1 MSKILI
7 IDDEK
12 NIREGLAADFEMD
25 GYDVKL
31 ASNGKE
37 GLETVKNEQIDLVI
51 TDLRMPGGI
60 SGDEVL
66 RQITTKMPGIPVIVL
81 TGHGSIDAAVKA
93 MQNGAYDFLTK
104 PLNLE
109 QLETIVKKALKN
121 REESPELKIV
131 QQVQQKS
138 ENQKVSSDEK
148 SEKIGK
154 NDGKESLK
162 SEKNQFIG
170 KSPAIL
176 KVRELISKVA
186 SSKISV
192 LITGETGTGK
202 EVVANEIHLESN
214 RAQKPFIPVVCSSL
228 SETLLESELFGHE
241 KGAFTD
247 AYSAHKGKFELADGG
262 TIFLDEIGEI
272 NLSVQ
277 VKLLRVLQER
287 KFERVGGE
295 EPIEVDVRVIAAT
308 NKNLEEEVKAGR
320 FREDLY
326 FRLNGIQIEVPP
338 LRERKDDISLFIDS
352 FAERY
357 AKENGKDNIKIEEK
371 ARKAMIRYV
380 WPGNIRELQHAVES
394 AVVLCSGNEITL
406 KDLPEKISSFNS
418 VSDIVIPLGS
428 TMEECEKIIIENTLA
443 YCDGNK
449 TRAADILKIG
459 RKTLH
464 RKIDEYGIE

>member
-25 GYDVKL
+25 GYETRL
-31 ASNGKE
+31 AANGKE
-37 GLETVKNEQIDLVI
+37 GLEIVKSEQIDLVI
-51 TDLRMPGGI
+51 TDLRMPGGV
-60 SGDEVL
+60 SGEEVL

-93 MQNGAYDFLTK
+93 MQAGAYDFLTK

-109 QLETIVKKALKN
+109 QLETIVRKALQN
-121 REESPELKIV
+121 RGGKSNQNQNQNSNQDDKEKKSSSKHEEKS
-131 QQVQQKS
+131 QSQKS
-138 ENQKVSSDEK
+138 SYDSSRD
-148 SEKIGK
+148 
-154 NDGKESLK
+154 
-162 SEKNQFIG
+162 FIG
-170 KSPAIL
+170 KSPAIE
-176 KVRELISKVA
+176 KVREMIKKVA

-202 EVVANEIHLESN
+202 EVVANEIHRESN
-214 RAQKPFIPVVCSSL
+214 RADKPFVPVVCSSL

-247 AYSAHKGKFELADGG
+247 AISAHKGKFELADGG

-272 NLSVQ
+272 NPSVQ

-308 NKNLEEEVKAGR
+308 NKNLEEEVRAGR
-320 FREDLY
+320 FREDLF

-338 LRERKDDISLFIDS
+338 LRERKDDISLFIDN
-352 FAERY
+352 FIERY
-357 AKENGKDNIKIEEK
+357 AKENGKENVKIDEK
-371 ARKAMIRYV
+371 ARKAMIRYI

-394 AVVLCSGNEITL
+394 AVVLCSNNEITL
-406 KDLPEKISSFNS
+406 KDLPDKISHFNS
-418 VSDIVIPLGS
+418 ASDIVIPVGS
-428 TMEECEKIIIENTLA
+428 SMEECEKIIIEDTLA
-443 YCDGNK
+443 FCDGNK
-449 TRAADILKIG
+449 TKAADILKIG

>member
-25 GYDVKL
+25 GYETRL
-31 ASNGKE
+31 AANGKE
-37 GLETVKNEQIDLVI
+37 GLEIVKSEQIDLVI
-51 TDLRMPGGI
+51 TDLRMPGGV
-60 SGDEVL
+60 SGEEVL

-93 MQNGAYDFLTK
+93 MQAGAYDFLTK

-109 QLETIVKKALKN
+109 QLETIVRKALQNRGGKENQNQIQNSNQEDKN
-121 REESPELKIV
+121 KKKSHSNPDSKS
-131 QQVQQKS
+131 QNQKS
-138 ENQKVSSDEK
+138 SYDSSSD
-148 SEKIGK
+148 
-154 NDGKESLK
+154 
-162 SEKNQFIG
+162 FIG
-170 KSPAIL
+170 KSPAIE
-176 KVRELISKVA
+176 KVREMIKKVA

-202 EVVANEIHLESN
+202 EVVANEIHRESN
-214 RAQKPFIPVVCSSL
+214 RRDKPFVPVVCSSL

-247 AYSAHKGKFELADGG
+247 AISAHKGKFELADGG

-272 NLSVQ
+272 NPSVQ

-295 EPIEVDVRVIAAT
+295 VPIEVDVRVIAAT

-320 FREDLY
+320 FREDLF

-338 LRERKDDISLFIDS
+338 LRERKDDISLFIDD
-352 FAERY
+352 FIERY
-357 AKENGKDNIKIEEK
+357 AKENGKENVKIDEK
-371 ARKAMIRYV
+371 ARKAMIRYI

-394 AVVLCSGNEITL
+394 AVVLCSNNEITL
-406 KDLPEKISSFNS
+406 KDLPDKISHFNS
-418 VSDIVIPLGS
+418 ASDIVIPVGS
-428 TMEECEKIIIENTLA
+428 SMEECEKIIIEDTLA
-443 YCDGNK
+443 FCDGNK
-449 TRAADILKIG
+449 TKAADILKIG

-464 RKIDEYGIE
+464 RKIDEYEIE

>member
-1 MSKILI
+1 MSRILI

-12 NIREGLAADFEMD
+12 NIREGLAADFEID
-25 GYDVKL
+25 GYDVNL

-37 GLETVKNEQIDLVI
+37 GLEIVKNEQIDLVI

-109 QLETIVKKALKN
+109 QLETIVRKALKN
-121 REESPELKIV
+121 REESPAIKSA
-131 QQVQQKS
+131 QQKS
-138 ENQKVSSDEK
+138 ESQKISSDGK
-148 SEKIGK
+148 SEKIAG
-154 NDGKESLK
+154 NGGKEQLK

-202 EVVANEIHLESN
+202 EVVANEIHRESN

-272 NLSVQ
+272 NPAVQ

-295 EPIEVDVRVIAAT
+295 ESIEVDVRVIAAT

-357 AKENGKDNIKIEEK
+357 AKENGKENIKIEEK

>member
-25 GYDVKL
+25 GYETRL
-31 ASNGKE
+31 AANGKE
-37 GLETVKNEQIDLVI
+37 GLEIVKSEQIDLVI
-51 TDLRMPGGI
+51 TDLRMPGGV
-60 SGDEVL
+60 SGEEVL

-93 MQNGAYDFLTK
+93 MQAGAYDFLTK

-109 QLETIVKKALKN
+109 QLETIVRKALQN
-121 REESPELKIV
+121 RGEKTSQNQNSNQDDKEKKSSSNSLSKSQKQES
-131 QQVQQKS
+131 S
-138 ENQKVSSDEK
+138 YDSARD
-148 SEKIGK
+148 
-154 NDGKESLK
+154 
-162 SEKNQFIG
+162 FIG
-170 KSPAIL
+170 KSPAIE
-176 KVRELISKVA
+176 KVREMIKKVA

-202 EVVANEIHLESN
+202 EVVANEIHRESN
-214 RAQKPFIPVVCSSL
+214 RADKPFVPVVCSSL

-247 AYSAHKGKFELADGG
+247 AISAHKGKFELADGG

-272 NLSVQ
+272 NPSVQ

-320 FREDLY
+320 FREDLF

-338 LRERKDDISLFIDS
+338 LRERKDDISLFIDD
-352 FAERY
+352 FIERY
-357 AKENGKDNIKIEEK
+357 AKENGKENVKIDEK
-371 ARKAMIRYV
+371 ARKAMIRYI

-394 AVVLCSGNEITL
+394 AVVLCSNNEITL
-406 KDLPEKISSFNS
+406 KDLPDKISHFNS
-418 VSDIVIPLGS
+418 ASDIVIPVGS
-428 TMEECEKIIIENTLA
+428 SMEECEKIIIEDTLA
-443 YCDGNK
+443 FCDGNK
-449 TRAADILKIG
+449 TKAADILKIG